1 MTRKSRRE
9 IESAVADMD
18 SDGDGFDLSGGWRFV
33 YRDPQTG
40 RLYDGRGDTPDPIE
54 DLPETVTPVV
64 QRRAV
69 TMMRERAERE
79 GREIIETVDE
89 HSGGEVVSVRCRV
102 AESVD
107 TEAAVQLP
115 DSAATEPLAD
125 FTGVDT

>member
-1 MTRKSRRE
+1 MARKSRRE
-9 IESAVADMD
+9 IESAVEDMD
-18 SDGDGFDLSGGWRFV
+18 SDQAIGPGGWRFV

-40 RLYDGRGDTPDPIE
+40 RLYDGRGDTADPVE

-79 GREIIETVDE
+79 GREIVDVVDE
-89 HSGGEVVSVRCRV
+89 HSGGEVVSVRCPV

-115 DSAATEPLAD
+115 DSAVTGAVVD
-125 FTGVDT
+125 FAGVDT